1 MGSEMCIRDR
11 LYMSTKLNNNE
22 NSSQIV
28 KAEEHT
34 HHQSKGIYMRDDH
47 CDWGSSGIHDLTSKE
62 QEAK

>member
-1 MGSEMCIRDR
+1 
-11 LYMSTKLNNNE
+11 MSTKLNNNE

-34 HHQSKGIYMRDDH
+34 LHQSKGIYMRDDH
-47 CDWGSSGIHDLTSKE
+47 CDWGSSGINDLTSKD

>member
-1 MGSEMCIRDR
+1 
-11 LYMSTKLNNNE
+11 MSTKLNNNE

-28 KAEEHT
+28 KPEEHT
-34 HHQSKGIYMRDDH
+34 HHQNKGIYMRDAH